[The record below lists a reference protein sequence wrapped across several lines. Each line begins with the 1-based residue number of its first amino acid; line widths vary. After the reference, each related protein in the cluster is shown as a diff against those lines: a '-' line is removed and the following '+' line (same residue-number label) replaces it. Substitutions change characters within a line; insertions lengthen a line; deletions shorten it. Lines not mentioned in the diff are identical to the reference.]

1 MTTFVTLLLAV
12 IVAAA
17 AGTAASL
24 CVVHLYKVQDQNK
37 ELLPIVFG
45 EADEDGE

>member
-24 CVVHLYKVQDQNK
+24 CVVHLYKVQDQSK
-37 ELLPIVFG
+37 ELLPIVLG
-45 EADEDGE
+45 EVDEDGE

>member
-1 MTTFVTLLLAV
+1 MTTFATLLLAV

-24 CVVHLYKVQDQNK
+24 CVVHLYQVQDQNK
-37 ELLPIVFG
+37 ELLPIVFE

>member
-1 MTTFVTLLLAV
+1 MTIFMTLLLSV

-24 CVVHLYKVQDQNK
+24 CVVHLYKVQDQSK

-45 EADEDGE
+45 EVDEDGE